1 METKDFSGIR
11 NNGKL
16 PEVSVLEVPA
26 DIGDLLVDY
35 IESTESQLDELEG
48 AALAYE
54 EGKDR
59 EENGAKI
66 RRILHKLKGEAD
78 MVGIDA
84 VNDFC
89 HQAESAFE
97 ELSENERGD
106 MVLRFKDWVSVAVE
120 NISSRTV

>member
-1 METKDFSGIR
+1 METDFSGIR

-16 PEVSVLEVPA
+16 PEVSLLEVPE

-35 IESTESQLDELEG
+35 IESTQSGLDELES

-54 EGKDR
+54 ESKDR
-59 EENGAKI
+59 QENGAKI
-66 RRILHKLKGEAD
+66 RRILHKLKGEAGV
-78 MVGIDA
+78 VGIDA

-97 ELSENERGD
+97 ELSENERCD
-106 MVLRFKDWVSVAVE
+106 MLLRFKDWVSGAIE
-120 NISSRTV
+120 NISNQAV